1 MNPPAATIPAPPEAV
16 FEPIQIET
24 IGNGAEDLWTIV
36 HRRAAAAWSTAA
48 PPSPDLGASEDAHLA
63 RIRAVLLDL
72 DHIVHDALADHVPS
86 ASIDL
91 ALRPVLAD
99 VRTALHAPERSNE
112 PVDLDLFE
120 PEMCGGYPDNLDR
133 AAWAAEAVRVF
144 GLRTRQI
151 GPHNGACV
159 DGVEEMAADLIC
171 DLMHLVD
178 AIGGNAEY
186 TVERGLGYHLDEVEE
201 EVDDD
206 NLSLAAGTAALR

>member
-1 MNPPAATIPAPPEAV
+1 MNPPVTTIQAPPGPA

-24 IGNGAEDLWTIV
+24 IGKGAEDSWTIA
-36 HRRAAAAWSTAA
+36 HHSAAL
-48 PPSPDLGASEDAHLA
+48 PSPAVGASEDAHLA
-63 RIRAVLLDL
+63 RIRAALLDL
-72 DHIVHDALADHVPS
+72 DHTVHDALADRIPA

-91 ALRPVLAD
+91 ALRPVLTG
-99 VRTALHAPERSNE
+99 VRTALHAPDRPNE

-120 PEMCGGYPDNLDR
+120 PEMCGGYPDNLDL
-133 AAWAAEAVRVF
+133 ASWAAEALRTF

-151 GPHNGACV
+151 GPHDGACV

-178 AIGGNAEY
+178 AVGGNSEY

-201 EVDDD
+201 EANDKELCD
-206 NLSLAAGTAALR
+206 LMAAG

>member
-1 MNPPAATIPAPPEAV
+1 MNPPVITIPAPPGPA
-16 FEPIQIET
+16 FEPIQIDT
-24 IGNGAEDLWTIV
+24 IGDVTEDPWAIV
-36 HRRAAAAWSTAA
+36 HRSAAL
-48 PPSPDLGASEDAHLA
+48 PSPVVGRSEDAHLA
-63 RIRAVLLDL
+63 RIHAALLDL
-72 DHIVHDALADHVPS
+72 EHTVHDALADHIPT

-99 VRTALHAPERSNE
+99 VRTALHAPGRPNE

-133 AAWAAEAVRVF
+133 AAWAAEAVRAF

-178 AIGGNAEY
+178 AVGGNAEY

-201 EVDDD
+201 EADDEELCD
-206 NLSLAAGTAALR
+206 LMAAG

>member
-1 MNPPAATIPAPPEAV
+1 MNPPATTIPAPPEAA

-24 IGNGAEDLWTIV
+24 IGNGTEDPWTIV
-36 HRRAAAAWSTAA
+36 HRQAAAVRSTAA
-48 PPSPDLGASEDAHLA
+48 PASPGLGSSEDAHLA

-72 DHIVHDALADHVPS
+72 DHTVHDALANYVPT

-99 VRTALHAPERSNE
+99 VRTALHAPGRPNE

-133 AAWAAEAVRVF
+133 AAWAAEALRTF

-151 GPHNGACV
+151 GPRNGACV
-159 DGVEEMAADLIC
+159 DGVEEMAGDLIC
-171 DLMHLVD
+171 DLMHLLD
-178 AIGGNAEY
+178 AVGADAEY
-186 TVERGLGYHLDEVEE
+186 TVDRGRRYHEDEVEE
-201 EVDDD
+201 EELDEDDV
-206 NLSLAAGTAALR
+206 LRELIGA